1 MDFVVWAKTDWC
13 RLRVMKNAAGHDY
26 GNLSERVVLYLVK
39 YIRDHDLKG
48 GDKVPSEVQVTAGL
62 KISRGVVR
70 QAYQSL
76 RTAGILEIAMG
87 RSPRVGRLNDSA
99 FTQMLQHAVST
110 EQVMPEQVLELR
122 CAVEVHAAELAALN
136 RTPAQ
141 IQALRR
147 TVEGMRQ
154 AQHDM
159 DRFVRHDVRFH
170 ELIGKATGNRLF
182 EIISSALRGAL
193 EASIRAGM
201 RSQTTHSQIVRIV
214 ETHEAIV
221 DAIEASQ
228 ATRARNV
235 MAVHFD
241 EAKNALQLAARAS
254 HRNAS

>member
-1 MDFVVWAKTDWC
+1 
-13 RLRVMKNAAGHDY
+13 MKSTPGHDH
-26 GNLSERVVLYLVK
+26 GNLSERVVQFLVK
-39 YIRDHDLKG
+39 HISENDLKT
-48 GDKVPSEVQVTAGL
+48 GDKVPSEVQVSLEL

-70 QAYQSL
+70 QAYQAL
-76 RTAGILEIAMG
+76 RTAGVLEIAMG
-87 RSPRVGRLNDSA
+87 RSPRVGKINDTS

-110 EQVMPEQVLELR
+110 EQVLPEQVLELR

-136 RTPAQ
+136 RTMAHVNG
-141 IQALRR
+141 LRR
-147 TVEGMRQ
+147 SVEGMRQ
-154 AQHDM
+154 SIEDM

-170 ELIGKATGNRLF
+170 EIVGKATGNRLF

-193 EASIRAGM
+193 ETSIRAGM
-201 RSQTTHSQIVRIV
+201 RSRTTQSQIVRIV

-241 EAKNALQLAARAS
+241 EAKNALQLAARVA